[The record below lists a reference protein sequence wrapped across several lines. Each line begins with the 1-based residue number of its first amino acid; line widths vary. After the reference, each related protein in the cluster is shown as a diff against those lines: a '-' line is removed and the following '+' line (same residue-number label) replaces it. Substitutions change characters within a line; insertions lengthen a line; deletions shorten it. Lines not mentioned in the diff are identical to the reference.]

1 MAPADIPPTPLPGKK
16 RRIGVLTSGGD
27 APGMNGA
34 VRAIVRMA
42 IHYECEAFA
51 IYEGY
56 DGLVKGGDMI
66 RPMAWEDVRGFL
78 SEGGTLIGTAR
89 CKEFMERPGRLQA
102 AKNMI
107 AKGIDALIIV
117 GGDGSLTGADIF
129 RAEWPGL
136 LEELV
141 ASNELSEQD
150 VQPFKHLNIV
160 GLVGSID
167 NDLSMTDATI
177 GCYTS
182 LTRICEAVDSVDTT
196 ATSHQRAFIIE
207 VMGRHCG
214 WLALMTGVATGADFI
229 FIPENPPP
237 ATWKEDMCDVIKKHR
252 AMGKRKTIVIIA
264 EGALDQELNKIS
276 PNMVKDVLST
286 EAGLDTRVTTL
297 GHVQRGGTPC
307 SYDRML
313 STLQG
318 VDAVRAVLE
327 CTPETPS
334 PVICI
339 VENKIVRRP
348 LMEAVAQTKEVATA
362 IKDRDFEKAMRLRD
376 AEFGEYWKAYNI
388 TTNIEQEAL
397 KLPKE
402 KRMRIGIIHVGA
414 PAGGMNAATRA
425 AVAYC
430 LARGHQPVALHNGFP
445 GIIRHHSD
453 KPVGAVRDIPWVEA
467 ETWASKGGS
476 EIGTNRGLPSEDLET
491 VAHVFQKYEIQALF
505 VVGGFEAFTAVS
517 ELRKGREYYKAF
529 KIPMVILPATI
540 SNNVPGTEYSIGSDT
555 CLNALIQY
563 CDACRQ
569 SASASRRRV
578 FVIETQGG
586 KSGYIATV
594 AGLSIGALAV
604 YTPED
609 GINIKMLDR
618 DIDHL
623 RNVFRRDKG
632 QNRAGKIILV
642 NEQASKVYSVQ
653 IIADM
658 IAEAGKGKFE
668 SRHGVP
674 GHFQQGTTPS
684 PMDRVRAVRFGVKS
698 VQHLETFAGMSMEEI
713 DDEPMSTAV
722 IGIQGAKVLFS
733 PMEHVERKKTD
744 WPARRPKEEF
754 WMELKDIVDTL
765 SGRPHVNPS
774 HTDDH
779 LHQELRTQ
787 GGFDRVQGM

>member
-1 MAPADIPPTPLPGKK
+1 MAPNETPAALPGKK
-16 RRIGVLTSGGD
+16 RRIGVMTSGGD
-27 APGMNGA
+27 APGMNGS
-34 VRAIVRMA
+34 VRAVVRMA
-42 IHYECEAFA
+42 LHYGCEAYA

-56 DGLVKGGDMI
+56 DGLVKGGSLI
-66 RPMAWEDVRGFL
+66 KQVGWEDVRGFL

-89 CKEFMERPGRLQA
+89 CMEFMERAGRLLA
-102 AKNMI
+102 AKHMI
-107 AKGIDALIIV
+107 ETGMDALVIC
-117 GGDGSLTGADIF
+117 GGDGSLTGADKF

-136 LEELV
+136 LKELV
-141 ASNELSEQD
+141 EKSELTQEQ
-150 VQPFKHLNIV
+150 VAPFTHLNIV

-177 GCYTS
+177 GCYSS
-182 LTRICEAVDSVDTT
+182 LARICEAVDSVDTT
-196 ATSHQRAFIIE
+196 ATSHQRAFVIE

-214 WLALMTGVATGADFI
+214 WLALMAGVSTGADFV
-229 FIPENPPP
+229 FIPEIPPP
-237 ATWKEDMCDVIKKHR
+237 ENWEDQMCKIIKKHR
-252 AMGKRKTIVIIA
+252 DMGKRKTIVIVA
-264 EGALDQELNKIS
+264 EGAHDRNLHKIT
-276 PNMVKDVLST
+276 PQHVKDLLSNK
-286 EAGLDTRVTTL
+286 AKLDTRITTL

-307 SYDRML
+307 AYDRML
-313 STLQG
+313 ATLQG
-318 VDAVRAVLE
+318 VEAVKAVLE
-327 CTPETPS
+327 ATPETPS
-334 PVICI
+334 PVICMI
-339 VENKIVRRP
+339 ENKIVRRP
-348 LMEAVAQTKEVATA
+348 LLEAVAQTKEVATA
-362 IKDRDFEKAMRLRD
+362 IHAKDFDRAMALRD
-376 AEFGEYWKAYNI
+376 AEFAEYWQAYQI
-388 TTNIEQEAL
+388 TTAADQPNL
-397 KLPKE
+397 MLPQE

-430 LARGHQPVALHNGFP
+430 LARGHTPIALHNGFP
-445 GIIRHHSD
+445 GLIRHHSD
-453 KPVGAVRDIPWVEA
+453 EPTGAVREISWLDA
-467 ETWASKGGS
+467 EGWASKGGS

-491 VAHVFQKYEIQALF
+491 VSMVFTKYNIQALF

-517 ELRKGREYYKAF
+517 ELRKGREHYKSF

-586 KSGYIATV
+586 ESGYIATV

-609 GINIKMLDR
+609 GISLKMLDR

-623 RNVFRRDKG
+623 RDVFLKDKG

-642 NEQASKVYSVQ
+642 NEKASKTYSVQ

-698 VQHLETFAGMSMEEI
+698 LQHLESYAGKSRDEI
-713 DDEPMSTAV
+713 DDDAMSAVV
-722 IGIQGAKVLFS
+722 IGIKGAKVLFS
-733 PMEHVERKKTD
+733 PMETVEKKETD
-744 WPARRPKEEF
+744 WKLRRPKNEF
-754 WMELKDIVDTL
+754 WMGLKDIVDTL
-765 SGRPHVNPS
+765 SGRPKRP
-774 HTDDH
+774 
-779 LHQELRTQ
+779 LKE
-787 GGFDRVQGM
+787 